1 MQKFR
6 TQFNQNPLGN
16 DLEDNI
22 CGRKEGH
29 PNMTIFHYVSSFS
42 LNSKKYIKW
51 TISYAFNSDTN
62 IIESLLSEGKL
73 SIEVF

>member
-1 MQKFR
+1 
-6 TQFNQNPLGN
+6 
-16 DLEDNI
+16 
-22 CGRKEGH
+22 
-29 PNMTIFHYVSSFS
+29 MTIFHYVSSFS

-73 SIEVF
+73 SIEVFEITKEDYIMKNFIVLLYV